1 MNTFYLPN
9 LNHNFVGYFLSVTES
24 DADQLEKKTFEK
36 SFEIFLEICPLCIN
50 IFQTLMNR
58 LQKKFLENRS
68 EKWFFEVI
76 SIFVSIGQYM
86 DQLWTKFMHKN
97 PKLFFRLS
105 EDDSYQKVFCSNRLK
120 NIGLKSLDFKN

>member
-58 LQKKFLENRS
+58 LQKKVSR
-68 EKWFFEVI
+68 K
-76 SIFVSIGQYM
+76 SIGKMVFRGYF
-86 DQLWTKFMHKN
+86 D
-97 PKLFFRLS
+97 FRL
-105 EDDSYQKVFCSNRLK
+105 NRT
-120 NIGLKSLDFKN
+120 IYGPTLDQIYA